1 MKESLSQNLVGETT
15 AEFEIEGLTKLIE
28 AFIAEVWVDY
38 LKHSSQIIVSNYD
51 LWYCLETIPSSL
63 FDCNQTVTKL

>member
-51 LWYCLETIPSSL
+51 L
-63 FDCNQTVTKL
+63 